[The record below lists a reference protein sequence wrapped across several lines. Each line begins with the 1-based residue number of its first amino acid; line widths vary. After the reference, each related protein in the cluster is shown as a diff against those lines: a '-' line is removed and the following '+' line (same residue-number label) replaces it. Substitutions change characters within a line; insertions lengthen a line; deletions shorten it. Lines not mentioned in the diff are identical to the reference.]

1 MACALA
7 MWHDIVRT
15 GDASTLDTL
24 IADDAVFHSPVV
36 HTPQV
41 GKAIVVKYLTAA
53 ANALLN
59 GSFHYVREMVDER
72 QAMLEFQVTL
82 DDIVINGVDHIRWND
97 DNQIIEFKVW
107 VRPLKGMQKLHQWMA
122 KTLNVPNDK
131 PSP

>member
-1 MACALA
+1 MTTALDS
-7 MWHDIVRT
+7 WHEIIRN
-15 GDASTLDTL
+15 GDASALDTL

-53 ANALLN
+53 ANVLLDE
-59 GSFHYVREMVDER
+59 SFKYLREMVDER

-97 DNQIIEFKVW
+97 NNQIIEFKVW
-107 VRPLKGMQKLHQWMA
+107 VRPLKGMQKLHQAMA
-122 KTLNVPNDK
+122 EQLQT
-131 PSP
+131 

>member
-1 MACALA
+1 MAIALDS
-7 MWHDIVRT
+7 WHDIIRN
-15 GDASTLDTL
+15 GDASALDTL

-53 ANALLN
+53 ANVLLDE
-59 GSFHYVREMVDER
+59 SFKYLREMVDER

-97 DNQIIEFKVW
+97 NNQIIEFKVW
-107 VRPLKGMQKLHQWMA
+107 VRPLKGMQKLHQAMA
-122 KTLNVPNDK
+122 KQLET
-131 PSP
+131 

>member
-1 MACALA
+1 MAAALDS
-7 MWHDIVRT
+7 WHDIIRS
-15 GDASTLDTL
+15 GDASALDTL

-53 ANALLN
+53 AKVLLN

-72 QAMLEFQVTL
+72 QAMLEFEVII
-82 DDIVINGVDHIRWND
+82 DDIVINGVDHICWND
-97 DNQIIEFKVW
+97 NNQIIEFKVW